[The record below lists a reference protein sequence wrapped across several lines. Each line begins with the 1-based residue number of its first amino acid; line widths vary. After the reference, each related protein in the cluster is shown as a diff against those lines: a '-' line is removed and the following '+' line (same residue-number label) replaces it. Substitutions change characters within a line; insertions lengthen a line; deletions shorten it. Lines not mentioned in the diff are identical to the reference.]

1 MLFPDLPDRSAVQ
14 KLGAEVFEEVYS
26 YLKRARQRGASEAEV
41 WAALETV
48 VPRASDCFEVDQ
60 LLYFEE
66 QLLITRAEGV
76 TLPQN
81 HHEAT
86 VRSKQVPVDKAP
98 VKIHQHCC

>member
-1 MLFPDLPDRSAVQ
+1 MQ

-41 WAALETV
+41 WAALERV
-48 VPRASDCFEVDQ
+48 VPRVGDCFEVDQ

-66 QLLITRAEGV
+66 QLLITRAEVV

-81 HHEAT
+81 HHEAA
-86 VRSKQVPVDKAP
+86 VRNKRVPVDKAP
-98 VKIHQHCC
+98 VKIPQHCR